1 MILSLE
7 IRDDRRHD
15 TSLIHDTSPSKT
27 KPSVLIQFT
36 SGLDVRLCFA
46 VRSVTFSGSVTEV
59 SPLPSQCFSGLE
71 GKR

>member
-1 MILSLE
+1 MILSPE
-7 IRDDRRHD
+7 IRGDG
-15 TSLIHDTSPSKT
+15 SGDTSPMGDTSQPKA

-46 VRSVTFSGSVTEV
+46 VRSVTFSRSVTEV
-59 SPLPSQCFSGLE
+59 SPLPAQCFSGLE